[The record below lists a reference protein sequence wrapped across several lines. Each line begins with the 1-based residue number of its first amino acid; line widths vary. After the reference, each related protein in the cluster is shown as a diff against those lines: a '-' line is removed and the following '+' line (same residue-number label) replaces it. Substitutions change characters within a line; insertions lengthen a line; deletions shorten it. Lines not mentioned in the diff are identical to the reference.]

1 MSLLNDEVDVVDL
14 QPRPEE
20 SLQAVA
26 LDRDP
31 QKHLLPPPSSLSF
44 KNKPSPYTNCQQTM
58 KVMHQS
64 SGNLHQQRHHIE
76 N

>member
-1 MSLLNDEVDVVDL
+1 MSLLNDEDDDVDL
-14 QPRPEE
+14 QLRPEE

-31 QKHLLPPPSSLSF
+31 QKLPPPSSLSF

-58 KVMHQS
+58 KAMQHS
-64 SGNLHQQRHHIE
+64 SSSNLHQQRHHIE

>member
-1 MSLLNDEVDVVDL
+1 MSLINDEVDVDL
-14 QPRPEE
+14 KARPEE

-31 QKHLLPPPSSLSF
+31 QKNLPASSLSF

-58 KVMHQS
+58 KALHR
-64 SGNLHQQRHHIE
+64 SGSNLHQQPRNQVE